1 MKGLH
6 QNSKLTTEPPCQRN
20 QAPVTLINGG
30 RIKGGEGWGQ
40 RMIQR
45 LHEENCRHKNTVLS
59 TWRWCKQ
66 GWPRLSQTT
75 DRWPRSRSLLLTLL
89 NKYLFNLIIILN
101 LQLEFPTICI
111 LKSTLNVRSWG
122 KQLVLFSRESWD
134 SREKKTN
141 WFPEGFSIKCFVIFL
156 DFTFNSNKRITGENQ
171 NSWLSSYKN
180 TNLVLKT
187 IERLFSKALFL
198 ILSASFSTSSCCF
211 SSGITLKIFAF

>member
-6 QNSKLTTEPPCQRN
+6 QNSKLTTEPSCQRN

-30 RIKGGEGWGQ
+30 RIKGGEGWGK

-45 LHEENCRHKNTVLS
+45 LNEENCRHKNTVLS

-111 LKSTLNVRSWG
+111 LQSTLNVRSWG

-141 WFPEGFSIKCFVIFL
+141 CFPQDLTFS
-156 DFTFNSNKRITGENQ
+156 
-171 NSWLSSYKN
+171 
-180 TNLVLKT
+180 VL
-187 IERLFSKALFL
+187 LYF
-198 ILSASFSTSSCCF
+198 
-211 SSGITLKIFAF
+211 